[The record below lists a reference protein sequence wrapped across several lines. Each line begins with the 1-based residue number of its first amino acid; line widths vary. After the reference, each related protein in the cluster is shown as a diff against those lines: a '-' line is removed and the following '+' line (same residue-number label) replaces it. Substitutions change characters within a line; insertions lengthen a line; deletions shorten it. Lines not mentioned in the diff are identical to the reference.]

1 MVVEPEYTFDDY
13 LGLADIDLRDTRLVV
28 CYGMSGS
35 GKTTAIQFLCRENPH
50 LRPRRAHPVRLDGWI
65 YSVPGL
71 DHVLIILEEVWLIS
85 HLLLVL
91 RLLLGGNTLLVA
103 SHLHPLW
110 FFPLR
115 LIWSQRV
122 FVMDRDT
129 EKIARH
135 LESRGIVFTHPAVQL
150 YCRKFGAN
158 YRDVDIIMECCPEA
172 SFDQSLVRFLK
183 FCRLKRIRDRRTES
197 VEGLDSS
204 AS

>member
-1 MVVEPEYTFDDY
+1 MLVDQEYIFDDY
-13 LGLADIDLRDTRLVV
+13 LGLADVNLCDVRLVV

-50 LRPRRAHPVRLDGWI
+50 LRARLVHPIRLVGCS
-65 YSVPGL
+65 YSVPRL
-71 DHVLIILEEVWLIS
+71 KHALITLEEVWLIP
-85 HLLLVL
+85 HLLFVL
-91 RLLLGGNTLLVA
+91 RLLLGGNTVLVS

-122 FVMDRDT
+122 FVLDRDT
-129 EKIARH
+129 DKIVRH
-135 LESRGIVFTHPAVQL
+135 LEARGIVFSQSAVLL

-158 YRDVDIIMECCPEA
+158 YRDIDIIMECCPAA
-172 SFDQSLVRFLK
+172 SFDQSLHRFLK
-183 FCRLKRIRDRRTES
+183 FCRLTKSRVRRTES
-197 VEGLDSS
+197 VDTLDST